1 MDSSTERSIVFDPI
15 FNFVATAA
23 NDPIVQ
29 YAVDLAQVRHQQ
41 NLPV

>member
-1 MDSSTERSIVFDPI
+1 MHSSTETSIVLDPV

-41 NLPV
+41 NLAV